1 MKLTNDHVNPLSME
15 RIVPDDLLSD
25 ETTGAETL
33 RFHLERY
40 QFARQYL
47 VQGSV
52 LDIACG
58 VGYGTALLAEH
69 PEVTKALGVDISSAS
84 VQYALQRYNGDR
96 VSYICSDA
104 LQFCPEQQFENIVSL
119 ETIEHVDDPRA
130 LFSHLVSLLAP
141 GGRLITSIPVTPS
154 VDANPHHK
162 TNFSTKTFMQMGE
175 EFSLNYVASLNQV
188 QPFSPV
194 AVGMKSEAR
203 TSGLRRNL
211 GLFYLHNPS
220 HLFLRVWSVLR
231 DGFANKYLTIVWEK

>member
-1 MKLTNDHVNPLSME
+1 TSCLGLVPSLVSSWQLCDIDPITQYWAPTGLIMGPILIIRKSFGPAIWVRSRTRNCWVTSRTGRSGLSSRTRPQPECRHSNISKKHTNQGQLSLCCEPQTMKLTNDHVNPLSME

-69 PEVTKALGVDISSAS
+69 PEVTKALGVDISFAS

-96 VSYICSDA
+96 VSYICS
-104 LQFCPEQQFENIVSL
+104 
-119 ETIEHVDDPRA
+119 
-130 LFSHLVSLLAP
+130 
-141 GGRLITSIPVTPS
+141 
-154 VDANPHHK
+154 
-162 TNFSTKTFMQMGE
+162 
-175 EFSLNYVASLNQV
+175 
-188 QPFSPV
+188 
-194 AVGMKSEAR
+194 
-203 TSGLRRNL
+203 
-211 GLFYLHNPS
+211 
-220 HLFLRVWSVLR
+220 
-231 DGFANKYLTIVWEK
+231 